1 MDVSSASFIPRRA
14 ADAAEAREVLAAE
27 GAVIV
32 TGLPDERSAIAYG
45 REVMGDKAV
54 RIGTQFEA
62 TKAHGEQEAAKVAEQ
77 PADSRGRKRS
87 FAPTE
92 ERMVAHNDGFAFGD
106 YAPDHLFLWC
116 ERPAARGGDS
126 FLVDTSRLLD
136 LLAADPEWAA
146 VAEFCRTTDIDHSEP
161 NYPQDTYAPIART
174 VPSGRFQGRYH
185 PYLASVEGPL
195 EDQHMDFVRRWEEAV
210 VAARDTG
217 PMFRVDAGEMICLD
231 NYRVLHGRDGHS
243 DPARR
248 VCSIWGWSTDAVAIP
263 DGPLDIVVPKM
274 PKTPKMRLSA

>member
-1 MDVSSASFIPRRA
+1 MDVSSASFIPRRVA
-14 ADAAEAREVLAAE
+14 GAAEAREVLAAE
-27 GAVIV
+27 GAAIV
-32 TGLPDERSAIAYG
+32 TGLGDERSAVAFG

-62 TKAHGEQEAAKVAEQ
+62 TKAHGDKEAAKVAMQ

-116 ERPAARGGDS
+116 ERPAAKGGDS
-126 FLVDTSRLLD
+126 FLIDTSRLLD
-136 LLAADPEWAA
+136 LLGADPEWAA
-146 VAEFCRTTDIDHSEP
+146 IADFCRGIDIDHSEP
-161 NYPQDTYAPIART
+161 NFPQSVYTPIART

-185 PYLASVEGPL
+185 PYLAPVEGPS
-195 EDQHMDFVRRWEEAV
+195 EAEHWTFVRRWEEAV

-217 PMFRVDAGEMICLD
+217 PMFRVEAGDMICID
-231 NYRVLHGRDGHS
+231 NYRVLHGRDGHG
-243 DPARR
+243 DPRRR
-248 VCSIWGWSTDAVAIP
+248 VCSIWGWSTDAMAIP
-263 DGPLDIVVPKM
+263 DGPLDIVVPKLPM
-274 PKTPKMRLSA
+274 SA